1 MNRILTLLMTLVWW
15 LSGCVLIATIGLLIC
30 GVYVRH
36 ATRLYRFKTPEDV
49 PAYPVAIV
57 FGAGVWEDG
66 TPTPMLADRVRAG
79 VALYQSGKVE
89 RLLMSGDNR
98 VPEYNEVDA
107 MRQFAIERGVPAAA
121 IAVDRLGLNTYATC
135 DRARREFAINRAI
148 LVTQDYHL
156 PRAVY
161 LCRRLGVEAIGV
173 SVRDWGVYRDRSMT
187 EYSLRETLA
196 TVKAWWQTRR

>member
-1 MNRILTLLMTLVWW
+1 MNRILTPLMPLLWW
-15 LSGCVLIATIGLLIC
+15 LGGCVLIAAIVVLIC
-30 GVYVRH
+30 GAYVRH
-36 ATRLYRFKTPEDV
+36 VTRLYRFQAPEDA
-49 PAYPVAIV
+49 PTYPVAIV

-79 VALYQSGKVE
+79 ILLYKYGKVE

-98 VPEYNEVDA
+98 VPEYNEVGA
-107 MRQFAIERGVPAAA
+107 MRQFAIDRGVPSTA

-135 DRARREFAINRAI
+135 DRARREFGIDRVI

-161 LCRRLGVEAIGV
+161 ICRRLGVEAIGV
-173 SVRDWGVYRDRSMT
+173 GVRDWGVYRYRSMV
-187 EYSLRETLA
+187 EYSLREALA
-196 TVKAWWQTRR
+196 TLKAWWQTRR